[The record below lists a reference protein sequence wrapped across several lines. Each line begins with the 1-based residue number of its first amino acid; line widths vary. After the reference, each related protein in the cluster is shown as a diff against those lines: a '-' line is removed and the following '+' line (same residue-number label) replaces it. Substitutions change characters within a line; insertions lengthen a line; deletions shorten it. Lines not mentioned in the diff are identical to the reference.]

1 MSEVSSWS
9 NTDAGNNLTPPDG
22 WPEGMQ
28 PSGVNDCGRM
38 MMGAIKRWYDTVTA
52 GIANA
57 MPISGGTFTGAIVAP
72 GITSTGNIDATDIGG
87 RNLYVQ
93 NVTAAVDIS
102 ASRDITA
109 TRNVN
114 GAFVYSSGDMNAAG
128 NITANNGFYGNYIH
142 SNGNIVADSQVGAA
156 TLNVSSTATVGG
168 NVTAGGVYSNGVVSA
183 VSSVSAQSANITDSI
198 ACNLIVANAYVNTVT
213 YQLGGA
219 NFSTRGS
226 DAAGAYNAIYD
237 GAGGAAFVA
246 YGPGGSYYRCDNA
259 HFFTNRTAT
268 LNICRFQAGD
278 GNCINA
284 SGLWN
289 SVSDAST
296 KDADSIEP
304 YRAGLAAALRLNT
317 VSFRYMPGA
326 NPFAIDGQTYYGLV
340 AQDVERVVPEM
351 VGRTDDGLA
360 TVASGHLVFV
370 LLNAVKELEARL
382 AQVENRGG

>member
-28 PSGVNDCGRM
+28 PSGVNDVGRM

-57 MPISGGTFTGAIVAP
+57 LPLSGGTLTGPLTAP
-72 GITSTGNIDATDIGG
+72 GIHSTANINADGDIGG
-87 RNLYVQ
+87 RNIYATANIQTTGDLYGR
-93 NVTAAVDIS
+93 NIYGTANIQTTGDVLGRDFH
-102 ASRDITA
+102 ASRD
-109 TRNVN
+109 
-114 GAFVYSSGDMNAAG
+114 
-128 NITANNGFYGNYIH
+128 
-142 SNGNIVADSQVGAA
+142 
-156 TLNVSSTATVGG
+156 LTVGG
-168 NVTAGGVYSNGVVSA
+168 NETVTGTLSVGGNETVTGTLSVGAALTAGSLSSNSTITANSSISADSASITNSATIGNALTVNAVVDTTHYNINGWLFAYRTVDGVGTGHAICNAASSPSIILYGSN
-183 VSSVSAQSANITDSI
+183 
-198 ACNLIVANAYVNTVT
+198 
-213 YQLGGA
+213 
-219 NFSTRGS
+219 
-226 DAAGAYNAIYD
+226 
-237 GAGGAAFVA
+237 
-246 YGPGGSYYRCDNA
+246 GSYYRCDNA
-259 HFFTNRTAT
+259 HFFTNQAAT
-268 LNICRFQAGD
+268 LNICRFQATD

-289 SVSDAST
+289 SVSDVST
-296 KDADSIEP
+296 KEADSIEP
-304 YRAGLAAALRLNT
+304 YRAGLAAALKLNT
-317 VSFRYMPGA
+317 VSFRYAPGA